1 MCGAKLEQAIPVSID
16 DNDPLDLEAPVY
28 SFEDRSRAA
37 VQGKTELHDRQ
48 RERVRD
54 SAPTNRDVW
63 RTSSPVSTS
72 VDSYPPD
79 TVQEEMAEEAQ
90 RREAPRRVSGIGG
103 PSFLGLGYE
112 GSNNGFVYD
121 KPRNDGFVYDTDGET
136 PEYLLEEAPRR
147 SSWRA
152 WALALLL
159 VVGGAL
165 GYIQWRAS
173 HNEGPDLASILSGNG
188 ASIDANHPTV
198 ASNDAAKPPAPKPAA
213 SAADATKAGSA
224 KDSDSA
230 DSTDEQDGAE
240 DNNVKSSAAP
250 AAASSSKSAGSTSGN
265 GSGDNSADH
274 SGDSAKTSDK
284 TDASADAKETDE
296 KPAPDSHGV
305 GAAAIGSN
313 SAKATPVEDA
323 APQPKSLGDKDPLII
338 EANKYLQGRGVRQNC
353 STGVNLLRQAI
364 SEGNPEASVK
374 MGALYWSG
382 TCVTQS
388 NVTAYEWF
396 SRAHSLDPR
405 NRWIERSRNSVWASM
420 SPAEKQRTTY

>member
-28 SFEDRSRAA
+28 SFEDRSRAT
-37 VQGKTELHDRQ
+37 VQGKTELRDRQ

-54 SAPTNRDVW
+54 SAPTKRDAW
-63 RTSSPVSTS
+63 RTSEPVSTS

-79 TVQEEMAEEAQ
+79 TVQEEIAEEAQ

-112 GSNNGFVYD
+112 GSNSGFVYD
-121 KPRNDGFVYDTDGET
+121 KPRNDGFTYDTDGEA
-136 PEYLLEEAPRR
+136 PEYLLEETPQR

-198 ASNDAAKPPAPKPAA
+198 ASNDAAKPPVPKPAA
-213 SAADATKAGSA
+213 SGADITKADSA
-224 KDSDSA
+224 NDGDNA
-230 DSTDEQDGAE
+230 DSTDKQGSAE
-240 DNNVKSSAAP
+240 DNNAKSSTTP
-250 AAASSSKSAGSTSGN
+250 AASSTKSASSTSG
-265 GSGDNSADH
+265 SGNDDKSADH

-296 KPAPDSHGV
+296 KPSQESRGV

-313 SAKATPVEDA
+313 AAKATQVEDA

-338 EANKYLQGRGVRQNC
+338 EASKYLQGRGVRQNC

-420 SPAEKQRTTY
+420 SPAERQRVGY